1 MLHVCLGFSA
11 GDMDHGALRKGK
23 NCPYINEKRHVMECL
38 VLASNAATN
47 SLTIAVIIFLKS
59 LNTLEREEIKAVA
72 HQSHFCERRRLPQ
85 PQQMTNPLLQGPP
98 FDPNVGNQVQV
109 NQVDIFMEEFLVVL
123 DLLFD
128 HVQYEV

>member
-1 MLHVCLGFSA
+1 
-11 GDMDHGALRKGK
+11 
-23 NCPYINEKRHVMECL
+23 MECL

-59 LNTLEREEIKAVA
+59 LNTWEREEIKAVA
-72 HQSHFCERRRLPQ
+72 HQSHFRERRRLPQ
-85 PQQMTNPLLQGPP
+85 PQQMTNPLLQGTP

-128 HVQYEV
+128 HVQYEVWVFSQGQQFVQGPVFLPDLRQCQGDAGHQA